1 MPTGRTR
8 PRWRRCASPA
18 NQEGVRAARVAAPA
32 EESRDG
38 RDDPAQI
45 HHLFV
50 TPPRGAQAAAAR
62 SPHRSRS
69 GRRRGAA
76 RPAPSIAERCAR
88 RLREAAAR
96 RSARLRCTAAD

>member
-50 TPPRGAQAAAAR
+50 APLRREPAAAAR
-62 SPHRSRS
+62 PPRLARGGRPTALRSMAVR
-69 GRRRGAA
+69 ALTM
-76 RPAPSIAERCAR
+76 I
-88 RLREAAAR
+88 
-96 RSARLRCTAAD
+96 